1 MGTATLST
9 GLMTEFIEI
18 VEVSARDGLQN
29 EAMVFPTASKLEL
42 IRRALDAGVKR
53 LEVASFVHPRLVP
66 QMADAEALC
75 EQLETRED
83 VTYIGLVLN
92 QRGLQ
97 RAIDTRKLQ
106 QVGCVAV
113 AADGFGLKN
122 QGQDITESIRTSNQ
136 LIVGAREAGMSGQ
149 VTISVAFGCP
159 FDGEVDQAKVVEVAT
174 RLAESQPQ
182 EIALADT
189 IGVAAPSQVRDT
201 IGAVHDAIGPE
212 IQLRAHFHNTRNTGI
227 ANAYAA
233 VQAGVRILD
242 SCIGGI
248 GGCPFAPRA
257 TGNIATEDLLYMLH
271 RMDYETGLDLERV
284 IHAAGWLGSELHR
297 PVPGMLSRAGT
308 FPS

>member
-1 MGTATLST
+1 
-9 GLMTEFIEI
+9 MTEFIEI

-189 IGVAAPSQVRDT
+189 IGVAAPSQGRDT

-242 SCIGGI
+242 SSIGGI

>member
-1 MGTATLST
+1 MPES
-9 GLMTEFIEI
+9 IEI
-18 VEVSARDGLQN
+18 VEVSARDGLQD
-29 EAMVFPTASKLEL
+29 EALVFPTAGKLEL

-53 LEVASFVHPRLVP
+53 LEVASFVHPKLVP
-66 QMADAEALC
+66 QMADAESLC
-75 EQLETRED
+75 GQLETRDD

-97 RAIDTRKLQ
+97 RAIATQKLQ
-106 QVGCVAV
+106 EVGCVAV

-122 QGQDITESIRTSNQ
+122 QGQGIEESIRVANA

-159 FDGEVDQAKVVEVAT
+159 FDGEVDQARVVEIAT
-174 RLAESQPQ
+174 RLAESQPR

-189 IGVAAPSQVRDT
+189 IGVAVPSQVHDT
-201 IGAVHDAIGPE
+201 ICAVGEALGPE
-212 IQLRAHFHNTRNTGI
+212 IPLRAHFHNTRNTGI
-227 ANAYAA
+227 ANVYAA
-233 VQAGVRILD
+233 CQAGVRILD
-242 SCIGGI
+242 SSIGGI

-257 TGNIATEDLLYMLH
+257 TGNIATEDLLYMLQ
-271 RMDYETGLDLERV
+271 RMNYETGLDLERV

-308 FPS
+308 FPA